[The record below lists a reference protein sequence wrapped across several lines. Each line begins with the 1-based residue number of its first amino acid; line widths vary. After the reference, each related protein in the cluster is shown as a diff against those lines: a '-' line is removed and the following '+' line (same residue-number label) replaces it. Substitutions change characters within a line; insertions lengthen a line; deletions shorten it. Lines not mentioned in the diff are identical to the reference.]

1 MKNRIK
7 AVLLMALML
16 NPIYAKIMQVD
27 EVVNL
32 ALDNSLQ
39 IKISKGDIEGT
50 KYKKGQ
56 TKALYFPKLKLSGG
70 VVHFNQTPDLVVL
83 ANKLGELNN
92 GLYKAYNTF
101 KAINP
106 TLAGFAKTPGDELK
120 QVGLKD
126 DGLNY
131 QSVKL
136 SLEQPLYTGGKI
148 TAVNKQVDLSIEISE
163 LENEKVI
170 NNVAFEAKKSY
181 YNVVLAKR
189 SLATVNEIYK
199 GIEKHVEEA
208 KAYQKAGFISQLD
221 VIRAEAKLS
230 EMRQKVVQ
238 AENSVDVAK
247 AYLEFVIGK
256 ELPKDFEANTEII
269 VENLDRDLAY
279 YEELAYKNRVE
290 LKIYENKLKLAKE
303 NEKVMKSQNKPLIA
317 IQGEYKYEGTDLTK
331 EDAKWQIGLVGSWT
345 AFDGGSTKS
354 QINEA
359 KSLVDKANNGVALVK
374 DSIHI
379 EVKKAYLDTINA
391 YETIKVAEKALE
403 QAKEVVNQAREAYEY
418 TKLTYDRLEKLFK
431 EGVIPQQKMDGAK
444 AELEVSKAR
453 LNQAEQQYALVK
465 EGAQLEDIK
474 SAEGLVSQAEA
485 LVNLANVT
493 KLQVSAREQDMI
505 AARAQQIQAQA
516 AVDEV
521 MSYINDSSIK
531 APVSGTITIKN
542 ADKGELVST
551 GMPII
556 SIANLKDVWANI
568 KVKETAIA
576 DFKVGDT
583 VDVMIPGDANKI
595 YKGKVTSI
603 ASKPSFA
610 TERATQDK
618 GSKDIVAFAVKI
630 KLENEDLRLKP
641 GMTAT
646 INLQKI
652 K

>member
-7 AVLLMALML
+7 ALLLMVLML

-39 IKISKGDIEGT
+39 IKISKDDIEGT

-56 TKALYFPKLKLSGG
+56 TKALYLPKLKLSGG
-70 VVHFNQTPDLVVL
+70 VIHFNETPDLVVL
-83 ANKLGELNN
+83 ANKLGLMNN
-92 GLYKAYNTF
+92 GMDDLLDLMVKEQVSLKAAGGTTG
-101 KAINP
+101 AIATGYLPYYQGAAN
-106 TLAGFAKTPGDELK
+106 GVNKVELK
-120 QVGLKD
+120 D
-126 DGLNY
+126 EGLNY
-131 QSVKL
+131 QSIKL

-269 VENLDRDLAY
+269 VENLDRDLSY

-391 YETIKVAEKALE
+391 YETIKVSEKALE
-403 QAKEVVNQAREAYEY
+403 QAEEVNRMATVNFSVGMGSSIEKLDSELFLEQVKNSYDNAVNQYVISKAN
-418 TKLTYDRLEKLFK
+418 LEK
-431 EGVIPQQKMDGAK
+431 
-444 AELEVSKAR
+444 
-453 LNQAEQQYALVK
+453 
-465 EGAQLEDIK
+465 
-474 SAEGLVSQAEA
+474 
-485 LVNLANVT
+485 
-493 KLQVSAREQDMI
+493 
-505 AARAQQIQAQA
+505 
-516 AVDEV
+516 
-521 MSYINDSSIK
+521 
-531 APVSGTITIKN
+531 
-542 ADKGELVST
+542 
-551 GMPII
+551 
-556 SIANLKDVWANI
+556 
-568 KVKETAIA
+568 AI
-576 DFKVGDT
+576 
-583 VDVMIPGDANKI
+583 
-595 YKGKVTSI
+595 GK
-603 ASKPSFA
+603 
-610 TERATQDK
+610 R
-618 GSKDIVAFAVKI
+618 
-630 KLENEDLRLKP
+630 
-641 GMTAT
+641 
-646 INLQKI
+646 
-652 K
+652 

>member
-1 MKNRIK
+1 MKKVYMFLVGFIIIGAISFSLLKDTENRNKVDQDILTVSGILETNETDVNVK
-7 AVLLMALML
+7 VGG
-16 NPIYAKIMQVD
+16 KILEIMVEEGD
-27 EVVNL
+27 TV
-32 ALDNSLQ
+32 
-39 IKISKGDIEGT
+39 KKGDI
-50 KYKKGQ
+50 
-56 TKALYFPKLKLSGG
+56 
-70 VVHFNQTPDLVVL
+70 
-83 ANKLGELNN
+83 
-92 GLYKAYNTF
+92 
-101 KAINP
+101 I
-106 TLAGFAKTPGDELK
+106 
-120 QVGLKD
+120 
-126 DGLNY
+126 
-131 QSVKL
+131 
-136 SLEQPLYTGGKI
+136 
-148 TAVNKQVDLSIEISE
+148 
-163 LENEKVI
+163 
-170 NNVAFEAKKSY
+170 
-181 YNVVLAKR
+181 
-189 SLATVNEIYK
+189 ATV
-199 GIEKHVEEA
+199 EA
-208 KAYQKAGFISQLD
+208 ENI
-221 VIRAEAKLS
+221 EAKL
-230 EMRQKVVQ
+230 EQ
-238 AENSVDVAK
+238 AK
-247 AYLEFVIGK
+247 ALLGI
-256 ELPKDFEANTEII
+256 ATT
-269 VENLDRDLAY
+269 
-279 YEELAYKNRVE
+279 RVE
-290 LKIYENKLKLAKE
+290 QSKIAYEAQKE
-303 NEKVMKSQNKPLIA
+303 QSE
-317 IQGEYKYEGTDLTK
+317 
-331 EDAKWQIGLVGSWT
+331 
-345 AFDGGSTKS
+345 S
-354 QINEA
+354 QIKQANGAYSSA
-359 KSLVDKANNGVALVK
+359 KAQLDKA
-374 DSIHI
+374 
-379 EVKKAYLDTINA
+379 KKGARPQQ
-391 YETIKVAEKALE
+391 LE

-453 LNQAEQQYALVK
+453 LNQAEQQYGLVK

-485 LVNLANVT
+485 FVNLANVT

-521 MSYINDSSIK
+521 MSYINDSSVK

>member
-7 AVLLMALML
+7 ALLLMALML

-39 IKISKGDIEGT
+39 IKISKDDIEGT

-56 TKALYFPKLKLSGG
+56 TKALYLPKLKLSGG
-70 VVHFNQTPDLVVL
+70 VVHFNETPDLVVL
-83 ANKLGELNN
+83 ANKLGQMNN
-92 GLYKAYNTF
+92 GMDDLLNGIVLNQKYINDHIISGLDLTTLQGNIDKKTLEAIKVGFEKAANSTS
-101 KAINP
+101 KV
-106 TLAGFAKTPGDELK
+106 ELK
-120 QVGLKD
+120 D
-126 DGLNY
+126 EGLNY

-256 ELPKDFEANTEII
+256 ELPKDFEANTEIV
-269 VENLDRDLAY
+269 VENLDRDLSY

-290 LKIYENKLKLAKE
+290 LKIYENKLKLAEE

-403 QAKEVVNQAREAYEY
+403 QAREVNRMATVNFSVGIGSSIEKLDSELFLEQVKNSYDNAVNQYVISKAN
-418 TKLTYDRLEKLFK
+418 LEK
-431 EGVIPQQKMDGAK
+431 
-444 AELEVSKAR
+444 
-453 LNQAEQQYALVK
+453 
-465 EGAQLEDIK
+465 
-474 SAEGLVSQAEA
+474 
-485 LVNLANVT
+485 
-493 KLQVSAREQDMI
+493 
-505 AARAQQIQAQA
+505 
-516 AVDEV
+516 
-521 MSYINDSSIK
+521 
-531 APVSGTITIKN
+531 
-542 ADKGELVST
+542 
-551 GMPII
+551 
-556 SIANLKDVWANI
+556 
-568 KVKETAIA
+568 AI
-576 DFKVGDT
+576 
-583 VDVMIPGDANKI
+583 
-595 YKGKVTSI
+595 GK
-603 ASKPSFA
+603 
-610 TERATQDK
+610 R
-618 GSKDIVAFAVKI
+618 
-630 KLENEDLRLKP
+630 
-641 GMTAT
+641 
-646 INLQKI
+646 
-652 K
+652 